1 MEINKDLIAASSTP
15 IVLAILAE
23 EDSYGYAILQR
34 VRELSGGR
42 MEWTDGMLYPVL
54 HRLERLGHVEARW
67 EVAES
72 GRRRKY
78 YRITSRGRAQLA
90 EERRQWQAVD
100 ATLRGIWQALSL
112 PFRPATRRQPRH
124 CHREPDDAGSRSRG
138 IARGADRQ
146 WRSYLRRRQAIHS
159 VDVAEL
165 EDHLREQVAVLVD
178 AGLATDEAFLVAVKR
193 MGDLDALSRE
203 FAREHSDRLWKQLVV
218 VPSDSGEPR
227 ALARTDAI
235 VAFCLAVAAAL
246 AIKVPALFGIQLEDQ
261 DAGFYTRNLSLFV
274 LPLLT
279 GYFVWKRRLDT
290 STLRWLAVAFVAA
303 VVFANVYPFAP
314 GGSTEALTALH
325 LPIALWLVVGIAYAG
340 GRWSQMGGRMD
351 FIRFSGELF
360 IYYVLIAL
368 GGGVLTAFMAMI
380 FQAIGIDVEPFFESW
395 LLPCGAVGAVVV
407 ASWLVEAKQS
417 VIENM
422 APVLTRLF
430 SPLFAAVLVTFLG
443 TLLWTGRGVDIERDV
458 LIAFDLLL
466 VVVLGL
472 LLYSV
477 SARDPRSP
485 PGAFD
490 VVQVVL
496 VVSALLADAVALWA
510 IAARITEFGFS
521 PNRVAALGENVIL
534 LVNLAWS
541 AVLYIRFLRGRGSFT
556 GLERWQ
562 TDYLPVYAVWAAIVV
577 IVFPPVFGYV

>member
-1 MEINKDLIAASSTP
+1 MPAPGHGVSL
-15 IVLAILAE
+15 E
-23 EDSYGYAILQR
+23 EQID
-34 VRELSGGR
+34 
-42 MEWTDGMLYPVL
+42 
-54 HRLERLGHVEARW
+54 
-67 EVAES
+67 
-72 GRRRKY
+72 
-78 YRITSRGRAQLA
+78 
-90 EERRQWQAVD
+90 
-100 ATLRGIWQALSL
+100 
-112 PFRPATRRQPRH
+112 
-124 CHREPDDAGSRSRG
+124 
-138 IARGADRQ
+138 Q

-193 MGDLDALSRE
+193 MGDLDTLSRE

-218 VPSDSGEPR
+218 APSDSGASR
-227 ALARTDAI
+227 AAARTDAI
-235 VAFCLAVAAAL
+235 VAFCLAVAAAVV
-246 AIKVPALFGIQLEDQ
+246 IKAPALFGVQLDE
-261 DAGFYTRNLSLFV
+261 DAGFYARNLSFFV

-279 GYFVWKRRLDT
+279 GYFAWKRRLDPG
-290 STLRWLAVAFVAA
+290 TLRWLAVAFVAA
-303 VVFANVYPFAP
+303 AVFANVYPFGP
-314 GGSTEALTALH
+314 DGSTEVLTALH

-340 GRWSQMGGRMD
+340 GRWGQVGGRMD

-368 GGGVLTAFMAMI
+368 GGGVLTAFMAMM
-380 FQAIGIDVEPFFESW
+380 FESIGIDVEPFFASW
-395 LLPCGAVGAVVV
+395 LLPCGAVGAVVI

-430 SPLFAAVLVTFLG
+430 TPLFAAVLVTFLG
-443 TLLWTGRGVDIERDV
+443 ALLWTGRGVDIERDM
-458 LIAFDLLL
+458 LLAYDLLL

-477 SARDPRSP
+477 SARDPRSS
-485 PGAFD
+485 PGVFD
-490 VVQVVL
+490 VMQVVL

-521 PNRVAALGENVIL
+521 PNRVAVLGVNLIL

-577 IVFPPVFGYV
+577 IVFPPVFGHI

>member
-1 MEINKDLIAASSTP
+1 MPTP
-15 IVLAILAE
+15 DHLVSLE
-23 EDSYGYAILQR
+23 EQ
-34 VRELSGGR
+34 
-42 MEWTDGMLYPVL
+42 
-54 HRLERLGHVEARW
+54 
-67 EVAES
+67 
-72 GRRRKY
+72 
-78 YRITSRGRAQLA
+78 
-90 EERRQWQAVD
+90 VD
-100 ATLRGIWQALSL
+100 
-112 PFRPATRRQPRH
+112 
-124 CHREPDDAGSRSRG
+124 
-138 IARGADRQ
+138 Q
-146 WRSYLRRRQAIHS
+146 WRSYLRRRQTIHA

-165 EDHLREQVAVLVD
+165 EDHLREQIAVLID

-218 VPSDSGEPR
+218 APSDFGER
-227 ALARTDAI
+227 QAGAKKEALIT
-235 VAFCLAVAAAL
+235 FCLAVAAAL
-246 AIKVPALFGIQLEDQ
+246 AIKVPALFGTQLDEA
-261 DAGFYTRNLSLFV
+261 AGFYTRNLSLFV

-279 GYFVWKRRLDT
+279 GYFVWKRGAGRA
-290 STLRWLAVAFVAA
+290 TLLWLAVAFAGAA
-303 VVFANVYPFAP
+303 GFVNVYPFAP
-314 GGSTEALTALH
+314 GGHTEALTALH
-325 LPIALWLVVGIAYAG
+325 LPIALWLVVGIVYAC
-340 GRWSQMGGRMD
+340 GRWREVGGRMD
-351 FIRFSGELF
+351 FIRFSGELL

-368 GGGVLTAFMAMI
+368 GGGVLTAFMMMI
-380 FQAIGIDVEPFFESW
+380 FGAIGIDAEPFFESW
-395 LLPCGAVGAVVV
+395 LLPCGAAGAVMV

-430 SPLFAAVLVTFLG
+430 TPLFAALLIAFLG
-443 TLLWTGRGVDIERDV
+443 ALLWTGRGVDIERNV

-477 SARDPRSP
+477 SARDPQSP

-496 VVSALLADAVALWA
+496 LVSALIADAVALWA

-541 AVLYIRFLRGRGSFT
+541 AGLYIRFLRGCGSFT
-556 GLERWQ
+556 ALERWQ
-562 TDYLPVYAVWAAIVV
+562 TDYLPVYAVWAAIVA
-577 IVFPPVFGYV
+577 IVFPLVFGFI